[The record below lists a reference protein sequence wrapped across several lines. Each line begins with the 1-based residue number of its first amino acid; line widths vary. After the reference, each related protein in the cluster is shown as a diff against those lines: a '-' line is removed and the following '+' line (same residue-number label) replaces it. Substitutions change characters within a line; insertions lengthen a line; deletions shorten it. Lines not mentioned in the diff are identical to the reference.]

1 MKGKRIIS
9 AVLALSLFTGVL
21 SVPSVSG
28 DSELPIIPIV
38 VEDDISCLIFENVGS
53 SAYVVSGYTGDM
65 ENVVIPTRYDGRP
78 VIGIKNGAF
87 SDVRTIKTVIFR
99 EGASYIGDYAFDG
112 CSVESIKLPDS
123 LKAIGF
129 DAFSGCDNLK
139 SINVPKN
146 VESVSHASFNSPNL
160 ETLTVDTENKK
171 YMSLDNVIYERDEN
185 SGEPVRLVT
194 AADTVETVT
203 VPDTVTEIGCRAF
216 QGCYDLTGVD
226 YGDNISKIELCA
238 FAECRSLQMIYVPF
252 DCDMDTNGFGDGI
265 EDLTIYGYKGT
276 HIESYA
282 EEKGIDFVALDS
294 YEIALNFS
302 DTRLG
307 NFDLHITAVLT
318 SEDGTVS
325 KTFGKHFGLY
335 LVEDGEYTLT
345 LSARN
350 FGTKTQTVT
359 VENCNFTEKPDLD
372 LYTLG
377 DANLDGRVDTADIT
391 AIKKHL
397 KKTAV
402 LSGYALSCANA
413 DRDEDGTVST
423 SDITAIKSYMK
434 GTKSMWDNGEA

>member
-38 VEDDISCLIFENVGS
+38 VEDDISCLVFENVGDT
-53 SAYVVSGYTGDM
+53 AYVVSGYTGDM
-65 ENVVIPTRYDGRP
+65 ENVVIPSRYEGRP

-99 EGASYIGDYAFDG
+99 EGASYIGEYAFSG

-123 LKAIGF
+123 LKAIGYH
-129 DAFSGCDNLK
+129 AFSGCNNLK

-146 VESVSHASFNSPNL
+146 VESIDPEFIDATGL

-185 SGEPVRLVT
+185 SGEPVRLIT
-194 AADTVETVT
+194 AADTVKTVT
-203 VPDTVTEIGCRAF
+203 VPDTVTVIGYCAF

-226 YGDNISKIELCA
+226 YGDNISKIEGHA
-238 FAECRSLQMIYVPF
+238 FVGCSSLQTLYVPWG
-252 DCDMDTNGFGDGI
+252 CDIDTEELGEGMD
-265 EDLTIYGYKGT
+265 DLTIYGYKGEE
-276 HIESYA
+276 IEDYA
-282 EEKGIDFVALDS
+282 NEHDLRFVALDR
-294 YEIALNFS
+294 YDVGLNFS

-402 LSGYALSCANA
+402 LSGYALTCANA